1 MVAIDEI
8 HYYGF
13 IEEEPYLAD
22 ICNGSDIE
30 INFNKLH
37 NRFELVFN
45 TAKAYFVFS
54 AFFEIYLSEKE
65 LTNSA

>member
-8 HYYGF
+8 HYYGIF
-13 IEEEPYLAD
+13 EEEPFLVN
-22 ICNGSDIE
+22 ICHGCDVE

-37 NRFELVFN
+37 CRFELTFN

-54 AFFEIYLSEKE
+54 AFFEVYLNEKE
-65 LTNSA
+65 LTYSA